1 MRQLIAALVT
11 LSLVIPVVDAT
22 AAKRTPEEKA
32 AAKAAKAVAKA
43 EKAVA
48 KAEKAQQKAQK
59 RVASIEG
66 KITKEDTK
74 HAKRVLKLEA
84 VESKLRD
91 RGNVEA
97 ADNLLEAIEKETRR
111 HDRVMARL
119 QQALDDAQAEPDPDS
134 DPEPDP

>member
-43 EKAVA
+43 EKA
-48 KAEKAQQKAQK
+48 QQKAQK
-59 RVASIEG
+59 RVDSIEG
-66 KITKEDTK
+66 KITKEEAK

-119 QQALDDAQAEPDPDS
+119 LQALDDAQAEPDPDS